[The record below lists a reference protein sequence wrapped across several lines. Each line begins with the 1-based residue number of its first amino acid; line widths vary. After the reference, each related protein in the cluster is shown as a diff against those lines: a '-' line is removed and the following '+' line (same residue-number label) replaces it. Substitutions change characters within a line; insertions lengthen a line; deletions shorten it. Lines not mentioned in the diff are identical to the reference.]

1 LSRLCVMYV
10 VLPAADGDIKI
21 GDSSQYIF
29 SGAWLGVCDK
39 SNTTSGKGGKIVF
52 SKTMTASTKC
62 TLAILTIDD
71 LRTTLEAHGNAEMF
85 GMKDIKKG
93 AVLWGGLKSKLRSQA
108 LLKKL
113 GAQSVADPVVDAED
127 DDDDDDDNF
136 DADAVVDATLL
147 RDMHKNLKE
156 ELSADL
162 NANRINDAKLG
173 ALQTQ
178 MNLIMKQQQQQQKLL
193 EILVA
198 GQQGKQIPVIATIS
212 TAAADDASGKVQE
225 AEEKH
230 KEQRALELQNSSM
243 QHARSP
249 TSSTIV
255 VQTSAPDQMDR
266 QERERLKNKYLMT
279 SHSSMSTVEI

>member
-1 LSRLCVMYV
+1 M
-10 VLPAADGDIKI
+10 G
-21 GDSSQYIF
+21 
-29 SGAWLGVCDK
+29 
-39 SNTTSGKGGKIVF
+39 
-52 SKTMTASTKC
+52 
-62 TLAILTIDD
+62 
-71 LRTTLEAHGNAEMF
+71 
-85 GMKDIKKG
+85 
-93 AVLWGGLKSKLRSQA
+93 
-108 LLKKL
+108 
-113 GAQSVADPVVDAED
+113 
-127 DDDDDDDNF
+127 
-136 DADAVVDATLL
+136 VVDATLL

-178 MNLIMKQQQQQQKLL
+178 MNLIMKQQQQQQRL
-193 EILVA
+193 
-198 GQQGKQIPVIATIS
+198 
-212 TAAADDASGKVQE
+212 
-225 AEEKH
+225 
-230 KEQRALELQNSSM
+230 LELQNSSM